1 MHINPCWMCP
11 IRKTCDIRKAKV
23 EGVRGLK
30 LTSIKFKCDILPAMF
45 TPGMR
50 VTATLLTGRDQFEAT
65 ATVMAWK
72 GDKVIVCVDE
82 EFTMDPEPGR
92 YGDEMIQPRETI
104 SKAVVKLRPDRITPI
119 SGVYEP
125 IVPICRQCRR
135 PMHRKI
141 PGWSCMR
148 YGDQNGEPGVCVAGD
163 PVAWF
168 EQTCRE
174 RDEEIKAI
182 QHGEIF

>member
-11 IRKTCDIRKAKV
+11 IRKTCEIRKTKV
-23 EGVRGLK
+23 DGIHGLK

-45 TPGMR
+45 TWGMR
-50 VTATLLTGRDQFEAT
+50 VSALLRSGRDEFSGT
-65 ATVMAWK
+65 GTVMAWK
-72 GDKVIVCVDE
+72 GDKVLVCIDDEFVQDADVDDYGE
-82 EFTMDPEPGR
+82 KIQFPG
-92 YGDEMIQPRETI
+92 TI
-104 SKAVVKLRPDRITPI
+104 CRAVVKLRPDRITALAE
-119 SGVYEP
+119 SA
-125 IVPICRQCRR
+125 VPICRQCRR
-135 PMHRKI
+135 PMHREI
-141 PGWSCMR
+141 PGWKCMR
-148 YGDQNGEPGVCVAGD
+148 YGDQNGDPGVCVAGD